1 MSFPVISG
9 LVKTVEASARL
20 PYLSRCV
27 LGRSYGAKSVMTR
40 RGLLSYM
47 RQNTRGNCRG
57 EMAVARNR
65 REVFPVTKIQSCAC
79 YHTPHPDI
87 TNGASPTTQV
97 SNNQGA
103 LKEDVQG
110 ESASLGQV
118 EPEKMQLIYTC
129 KVCQTR
135 SVKVISKVAYTK
147 GVVIVK
153 CSGCD
158 NNHLIADNLGWFS
171 QEQGRRNIEEILAA
185 KGETVR
191 RIANTEELLEL
202 TADDIAGKDAM
213 DKVWEQNSRVEPTNN
228 EEKDA

>member
-171 QEQGRRNIEEILAA
+171 QEQGRRNVAAVLAGREDQVLKSSLDEGTLEIL
-185 KGETVR
+185 TT
-191 RIANTEELLEL
+191 NTLGSGGFVSVL
-202 TADDIAGKDAM
+202 TCIL
-213 DKVWEQNSRVEPTNN
+213 
-228 EEKDA
+228 